1 MGLTIHFHGTLR
13 TFASLPQ
20 MREVLLRHAN
30 EAEAELTDIEDENGE
45 LGRYLNDDLM
55 DTSAPLKGFLLS
67 FLPAC
72 EPVFFVFGKDRR
84 MACSCKTQF
93 TTLDNHKHIV
103 HLLEEVAPLFEE
115 LQVIDEG
122 GYWGT
127 HDEAELLARRNK
139 LAQAIDMVAEAL
151 EHGKPQARPTSA
163 HDLN

>member
-1 MGLTIHFHGTLR
+1 MGLSIHFHGTLR

-20 MREVLLRHAN
+20 LREVLLRHAN
-30 EAEAELTDIEDENGE
+30 AAEAELMDIDDEAGE

-55 DTSAPLKGFLLS
+55 DTSAPLKGFLLN
-67 FLPAC
+67 FRPAC

-93 TTLDNHKHIV
+93 TALDNHKRIV

-115 LQVIDEG
+115 LHVLDEG
-122 GYWGT
+122 GYWET
-127 HDEAELLARRNK
+127 HDEAELLARRNH

-151 EHGKPQARPTSA
+151 EHGRPQARPKA
-163 HDLN
+163 DHDLN

>member
-1 MGLTIHFHGTLR
+1 MGLCIHFHGTLR
-13 TFASLPQ
+13 TFASLPRL
-20 MREVLLRHAN
+20 REVLLRHTNA
-30 EAEAELTDIEDENGE
+30 AEAELIDIDDEVGE

-55 DTSAPLKGFLLS
+55 DTSAPLKGFLLR
-67 FLPAC
+67 FQPAC

-93 TTLDNHKHIV
+93 TTLDNHKRIV

-115 LQVIDEG
+115 LQVSDEG
-122 GYWGT
+122 GYWET

-151 EHGKPQARPTSA
+151 KHGKPHARPTSD